1 MFCMLKLDILTVFS
15 NNFIHYQ
22 ITIYYT
28 VAISKHLLDPQ
39 SIAEQQ
45 FIKECANF
53 NAYHSKYKK

>member
-1 MFCMLKLDILTVFS
+1 MLYMLKPDILTVFS

-28 VAISKHLLDPQ
+28 VAISNHLLDPLDTAKQ
-39 SIAEQQ
+39 W

-53 NAYHSKYKK
+53 SAYHSKYKK